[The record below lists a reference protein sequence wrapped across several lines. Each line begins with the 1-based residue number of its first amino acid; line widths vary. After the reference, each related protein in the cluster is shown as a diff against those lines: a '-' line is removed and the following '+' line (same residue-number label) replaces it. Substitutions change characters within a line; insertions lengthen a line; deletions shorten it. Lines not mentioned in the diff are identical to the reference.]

1 MTDFKTL
8 FRTEVHSEMDS
19 ILHSLQQK
27 ALEGRYIYRGEPTC
41 YKDVASSLYRQCK
54 NARIGP
60 KSSEKPDDWYEQ
72 LWTLQKD
79 IVVQT
84 RRFLPEHHNLPHFQ
98 EKDFW
103 TCGCSLRPYIAT
115 AEYKILCRIQHYGG
129 PTNLIDF
136 TRDYLIAL
144 FFACN
149 KEATKRGRVIWTE
162 EHYFPVLLTDVRVQR
177 QKSVFI
183 EAEGGVLSSKCY
195 SHITIPATLKGP
207 ILMYLKQVHDISHET
222 LFPGIQGAVQY
233 WDSNQSP
240 QFRVNQARQ
249 LSLKGQYAKAVALFD
264 ECLLKELNPVVLTD
278 RAAANYSQAKWQP
291 AWEDLAQAM
300 TLFSRDRIWHPPAWG
315 FALYLR
321 GMTLIQWQRWDEAIQ
336 NLNAAKEKEF
346 NVATEFHQDF
356 GGITAFE
363 DEYGL
368 SLPDNIKEVLTN
380 CEVEGQT

>member
-1 MTDFKTL
+1 MTGLKTL

-54 NARIGP
+54 KARIGP
-60 KSSEKPDDWYEQ
+60 NAIEKPDVWNEQ
-72 LWTLQKD
+72 LWELQKN
-79 IVVQT
+79 IVDQT
-84 RRFLPEHHNLPHFQ
+84 RRFLPEHQNLPHFQ
-98 EKDFW
+98 GTNFW
-103 TCGCSLRPYIAT
+103 LQGCSLRPYIAT
-115 AEYKILCRIQHYGG
+115 EEYKILCRIQHYGG

-149 KEATKRGRVIWTE
+149 KEAAKRGRVIWTE
-162 EHYFPVLLTDVRVQR
+162 KHYFPVLLTDVRVQR

-183 EAEGGVLSSKCY
+183 EAEGGVLSSKGY
-195 SHITIPATLKGP
+195 SHVTIPAKLKGP
-207 ILMYLKQVHDISHET
+207 ILMYLKQVHEVSHET
-222 LFPGIQGAVQY
+222 LFPGIQGAIQY
-233 WDSNQSP
+233 WDSNP
-240 QFRVNQARQ
+240 QFLIDKARQ
-249 LSLKGQYAKAVALFD
+249 LHRKGQYAKAIALFD
-264 ECLLKELNPVVLTD
+264 ECLLKEPHPVVLNE
-278 RAAANYSQAKWQP
+278 RAAANFNQAKWQL
-291 AWEDLAQAM
+291 AWEDLSQAL
-300 TLFSRDRIWHPPAWG
+300 TLFSEHSRWQHHPMWG
-315 FALYLR
+315 TVFYVR
-321 GMTLIQWQRWDEAIQ
+321 GLILIQWKRWDEAIQ

-346 NVATEFHQDF
+346 NVATEFHKHF
-356 GGITAFE
+356 KGITAFE